1 MKSQTPNLLWVG
13 LGIAALYW
21 LAESLL
27 HAYVFDQL
35 PLSVTLAGEDDSN
48 ELWMRLLIS
57 VLFVAFG
64 WIANRSVQAERK
76 MHQDALRLNRLVLF
90 LDKFKQSLQHPDT
103 ALRSSALSDRL
114 PQASGAAPSLPGAL
128 PADWIGDPAGIDELA
143 LDEGDIGRLTRFLA
157 ELSQYVDVRFKELYA
172 LLQLTRDINMGLLL
186 DEVLEK
192 AYAMLQPILPY
203 DRLSLALIDDDG
215 QVVRARWAKSNHPEI
230 LLPPGYRGWLRN
242 SSLKDIIAS
251 GAPRIINDLLA
262 YLNAHPGSDATRL
275 MVAEGIRS
283 SLTCPLISMG
293 KPIGFMFFSSRSVD
307 TYKHVHVEIFKLIAG
322 HLSIVVEKSDLYQKV
337 LLEKEQ
343 SEHLLLNIMPA
354 RIAARLGAGEKPVAE
369 NLPEVN
375 ILFADIVAFTEFASR
390 YPPEQVLDLLQ
401 NIFVPLDRLCKVYGV
416 EKVKTIG
423 DEYMAMSG
431 SLASDDHTHLRNL
444 ALFAL
449 EALRLI
455 EGMRYP
461 DARLVRIRMG
471 MHTGSAVAGVIG
483 QEKFAY
489 DIWGDA
495 VNVASR
501 MQILSEAGRI
511 LVTQDVYSRLRQEFR
526 FDERGV
532 IEVKGKGPMM
542 TYFLTAKK

>member
-1 MKSQTPNLLWVG
+1 MKSQSPNLVWIG
-13 LGIAALYW
+13 LGVGVFYW
-21 LAESLL
+21 LTESLL
-27 HAYVFDQL
+27 HAYVFDNL
-35 PLSVTLAGEDDSN
+35 PLSVTLAGEDDPN

-64 WIANRSVQAERK
+64 WIANRSVTAERHRK
-76 MHQDALRLNRLVLF
+76 DDAQRLNRLVRF
-90 LDKFKQSLQHPDT
+90 LDRYKQSLQHP
-103 ALRSSALSDRL
+103 A
-114 PQASGAAPSLPGAL
+114 AAPALPGTL
-128 PADWIGDPAGIDELA
+128 PADGNGGPAGVDDLA
-143 LDEGDIGRLTRFLA
+143 HDDDDIGRLTRFLT
-157 ELSQYVDVRFKELYA
+157 ELSQFVDVRFKELYA

-203 DRLSLALIDDDG
+203 DRLSVALIDDDG
-215 QVVRARWAKSNHPEI
+215 LVVRARWAKSNQPEI
-230 LLPPGYRGWLRN
+230 LLPRGYRGWLRN
-242 SSLKDIIAS
+242 SSLKDIIS
-251 GAPRIINDLLA
+251 TGAPRIINDLPA
-262 YLNAHPGSDATRL
+262 YLKAHPGSDATRL

-322 HLSIVVEKSDLYQKV
+322 HLSIVVEKSDLYQRV
-337 LLEKEQ
+337 LLEKEK
-343 SEHLLLNIMPA
+343 SERLLLNIMPA

-369 NLPEVN
+369 NLPEVD
-375 ILFADIVAFTEFASR
+375 ILFADIVEFTEFAGR
-390 YPPEQVLDLLQ
+390 YPPEHVLDLLQ
-401 NIFVPLDRLCKVYGV
+401 NLFVPLDRLCKVYGV

-423 DEYMAMSG
+423 DEYMAMSS
-431 SLASDDHTHLRNL
+431 SLTSADDTHLRNL
-444 ALFAL
+444 AQFAL
-449 EALRLI
+449 EALRLM

-461 DARLVRIRMG
+461 DARPVRIRMG
-471 MHTGSAVAGVIG
+471 MHTGTAVAGVIG

-511 LVTQDVYSRLRQEFR
+511 LVTQDVYTRLRQEFR
-526 FDERGV
+526 FEQRGV